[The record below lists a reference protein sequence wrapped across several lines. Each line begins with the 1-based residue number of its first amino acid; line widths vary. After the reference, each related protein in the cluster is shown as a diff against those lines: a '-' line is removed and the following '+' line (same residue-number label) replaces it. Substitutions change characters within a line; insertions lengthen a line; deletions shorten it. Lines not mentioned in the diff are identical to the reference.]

1 MSVGL
6 LNSEVLADLPIF
18 NGLNETDLNQLAE
31 IASIV
36 TFEPGTFV
44 LREGASSQ
52 DLFVVIEGQCRVI
65 KQTAADS
72 GEPTLLAEL
81 GPRDHFGEMSFF
93 HAAPHSASVE
103 ATTHV
108 ELLAIERSRYDE
120 LIEEGA
126 PAAYKLALGCVDVL
140 ADRLRR
146 MDEWVLDLLCD
157 EKVDDSINEWSS
169 FRDKLFADGISG
181 HAI

>member
-6 LNSEVLADLPIF
+6 VTSDVMANLPIF
-18 NGLNETDLNQLAE
+18 KGLDLEDLNRLAE

-36 TFEPGTFV
+36 SHEPGTFV
-44 LREGASSQ
+44 LRQGGSRQS
-52 DLFVVIEGQCRVI
+52 LFVVLEGECRVI
-65 KQTAADS
+65 KQTAANSS
-72 GEPTLLAEL
+72 GPTVLAEL

-103 ATTHV
+103 ATTQL
-108 ELLAIERSRYDE
+108 ELLTITRDRYDE
-120 LIEEGA
+120 LIDEGA

-140 ADRLRR
+140 ADRLRK
-146 MDEWVLDLLCD
+146 MDEWVLDLLCED
-157 EKVDDSINEWSS
+157 QPDASANEWTS
-169 FRDKLFADGISG
+169 FREKLFADGISG